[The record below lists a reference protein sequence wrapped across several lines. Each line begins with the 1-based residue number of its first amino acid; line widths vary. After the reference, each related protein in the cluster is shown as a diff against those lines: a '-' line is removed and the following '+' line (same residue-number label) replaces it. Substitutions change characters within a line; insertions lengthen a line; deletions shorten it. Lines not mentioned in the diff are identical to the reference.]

1 MTSIMNNSGDPTFFT
16 VNGQSHIDLTLTNIN
31 SDRVNNWKVLDIE
44 TNSEHCYISFV
55 ISNQLNNKSIN
66 DNIVNNNSEVNMPE
80 NLVLKQNN
88 KKFNINYQ
96 QIRRFT
102 IDQIVQILTEDIIE
116 VCDENMPLKY
126 K

>member
-1 MTSIMNNSGDPTFFT
+1 MNNSGDPTFFT

>member
-1 MTSIMNNSGDPTFFT
+1 
-16 VNGQSHIDLTLTNIN
+16 
-31 SDRVNNWKVLDIE
+31 
-44 TNSEHCYISFV
+44 
-55 ISNQLNNKSIN
+55 
-66 DNIVNNNSEVNMPE
+66 MPE